1 MSTRYKIRS
10 PIDIWTAYGGDQQR
24 IAQAM
29 QLGVIRPEEGVL
41 AVMEGKRKP
50 PPPVAQGTVAQ
61 QVMGIVPPP
70 TNPMAPGMGAPAPQ
84 PAPAMQAPMGAP
96 MGAPPM
102 QAPMP
107 GMAMGGVVS
116 LPIPGAMFDE
126 PDNGGYGDGYSGG
139 GLVAFS
145 DGGAASDPLSWL
157 YSPISSVY
165 GVNRPTGAHSGHDF
179 AVRGN
184 TPIGLPAPG
193 RVVKVGKDDVNG
205 NFVVVRHPDGTSS
218 SYSHLANPSV
228 KEGQD
233 VGIGQ
238 VIGLSGNTG
247 RVRGKGGGY
256 HLHFG
261 AKDAEGNR
269 MDPTALLKNLA
280 AGVKSGTF
288 ANPASSSAAAAN
300 PSNLSALAGT
310 SLANQFDTEY
320 AAGEK
325 FYDTKMP
332 KPKREARNKL
342 LSYLGEQGSAEA
354 LGKQAKEDKWSAL
367 AEFGFRMAS
376 TNSPYFLQA
385 VGQAASATLPGTK
398 EAKKAREERK
408 MRAMQAY
415 ADAEGIDNEEAKD
428 RVKFAMD
435 FATTKLGYKD
445 KDLTRATG
453 IASTIFQERA
463 ATERTGMQVEGAKAQ
478 TRMTTAASAN
488 ADAAR
493 AAALNKQMQGQ
504 AFEAASADVQAK
516 MLVNPN
522 MSQDAQNKLFTDRY
536 SHYLTVLGAQPSQGG
551 IPGLPSPDY
560 KIDQ

>member
-1 MSTRYKIRS
+1 
-10 PIDIWTAYGGDQQR
+10 
-24 IAQAM
+24 
-29 QLGVIRPEEGVL
+29 
-41 AVMEGKRKP
+41 
-50 PPPVAQGTVAQ
+50 
-61 QVMGIVPPP
+61 
-70 TNPMAPGMGAPAPQ
+70 
-84 PAPAMQAPMGAP
+84 
-96 MGAPPM
+96 
-102 QAPMP
+102 MP
-107 GMAMGGVVS
+107 GMAMGGLANLSV
-116 LPIPGAMFDE
+116 PDAMFDE
-126 PDNGGYGDGYSGG
+126 PDMGGYGDGYSGG

-233 VGIGQ
+233 VGTGQ

-445 KDLTRATG
+445 KDLARATG
-453 IASTIFQERA
+453 IATTLAQEA
-463 ATERTGMQVEGAKAQ
+463 GATTRTGMQVEGAKEQ
-478 TRMTTAASAN
+478 TRMN
-488 ADAAR
+488 IDAAR
-493 AAALNKQMQGQ
+493 ISGEERGATADTELRTRAFAAAVSDLERRVALNPKMP
-504 AFEAASADVQAK
+504 EAEREKILRQSYI
-516 MLVNPN
+516 
-522 MSQDAQNKLFTDRY
+522 QN
-536 SHYLTVLGAQPSQGG
+536 LTLLGGRLPSQGANTAPPPP
-551 IPGLPSPDY
+551 PGFTPD
-560 KIDQ
+560 KK